1 VCSQA
6 GAWEQVELEKT
17 FNIFTKITPMEYFYS
32 ENLSSRDKQIK
43 LSEEESR
50 HLGKVQRKKPGDRIQ
65 ITNGEGLLAEAIVA
79 DEKSKS
85 IICTIQSSRIIP
97 SSPERN
103 IHIALSTIRPNR
115 MDWAVEKLTELG
127 VGTISFFYSHFTSVR
142 AFKVDHLRKIAISAI
157 KQSQQAYLPQLNPP
171 LPFSEWLHSFNEQEN
186 QMRLLAHLADKAQ
199 NMLKMQFD
207 GIHLNRQSS
216 IVVAIGP
223 EGGFSKEELITGCEK
238 GFRLVSLD
246 NNILRT
252 ETAAVVAAAQCKLTR
267 KEVEGI

>member
-1 VCSQA
+1 
-6 GAWEQVELEKT
+6 
-17 FNIFTKITPMEYFYS
+17 MEYFYS
-32 ENLSSRDKQIK
+32 KNLSTGDEQIQ
-43 LSEEESR
+43 LSDEESR
-50 HLGKVQRKKPGDRIQ
+50 HLSKVLRKKPGDRIQ
-65 ITNGEGLLAEAIVA
+65 ITNGEGLLAEGIVA
-79 DEKSKS
+79 VEKSKS

-97 SSPERN
+97 LSPERN

-127 VGTISFFYSHFTSVR
+127 VGTISFFHSHFTSVR
-142 AFKVDHLRKIAISAI
+142 AFKADHLRKISIGAI

-171 LPFSEWLHSFNEQEN
+171 LPFSEWLQSLNEHEN
-186 QMRLLAHLADKAQ
+186 QMRLLAHLADKVQ
-199 NMLKMQFD
+199 NMLKMQLNET
-207 GIHLNRQSS
+207 HLNRKSS

-223 EGGFSKEELITGCEK
+223 EGGFSKDELTMACEK

-246 NNILRT
+246 NHTLRT